1 MIPPMNGY
9 NTVCFTIQLLAHEPL
24 LAIIVFLKQDKQV
37 RVSYNGFQGGLGVLF
52 RFFKLIGLFGMRS
65 AEDLD
70 QVVNNLVVVP
80 AELFRKTRTFLF
92 KFKDL

>member
-1 MIPPMNGY
+1 MI
-9 NTVCFTIQLLAHEPL
+9 
-24 LAIIVFLKQDKQV
+24 
-37 RVSYNGFQGGLGVLF
+37 R
-52 RFFKLIGLFGMRS
+52 LFGMRS